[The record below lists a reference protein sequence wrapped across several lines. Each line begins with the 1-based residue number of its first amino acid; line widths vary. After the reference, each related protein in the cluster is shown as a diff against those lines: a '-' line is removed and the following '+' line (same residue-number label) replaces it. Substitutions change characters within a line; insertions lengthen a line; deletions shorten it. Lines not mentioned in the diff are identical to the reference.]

1 MTVVFIARPP
11 RRPNHSVLY
20 LCARDRQV
28 MRDGRLAFLEPQA
41 FAVMVLLATNGEHL
55 TTLRDVEEL
64 LWGDAAD
71 GGPEDTTGILK
82 QHIRA
87 IRLAAGPM
95 GVMIETW
102 RGEGFR
108 FRKEG

>member
-1 MTVVFIARPP
+1 MTVVFITRPP
-11 RRPNHSVLY
+11 RRPNPDVLY

-28 MRDGRLAFLEPQA
+28 MRNGRQASLEPQA

-71 GGPEDTTGILK
+71 GGPEDTAGIMT
-82 QHIRA
+82 QHVLA
-87 IRLAAGPM
+87 IRRAAGPM
-95 GVMIETW
+95 GVAIENW
-102 RGEGFR
+102 RRQGFR
-108 FRKEG
+108 FRMEG